1 MNIAG
6 AFNEFSNPA
15 GMWDLLVKNNYYIY
29 GKNVHSLIKRIWVIE
44 LDNLP

>member
-15 GMWDLLVKNNYYIY
+15 GMWDLLVKNNYFIYIW
-29 GKNVHSLIKRIWVIE
+29 KKRAQF
-44 LDNLP
+44 N